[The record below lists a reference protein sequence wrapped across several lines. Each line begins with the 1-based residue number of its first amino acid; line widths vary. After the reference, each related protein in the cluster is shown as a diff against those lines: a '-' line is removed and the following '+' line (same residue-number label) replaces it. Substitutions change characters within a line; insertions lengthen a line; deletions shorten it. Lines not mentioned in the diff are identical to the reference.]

1 MTQRSIIRN
10 YGKPF
15 YTAVFKQTEPSRV
28 DKSASKGFSLVELI
42 TVIGI
47 IAALAAMA
55 IPAFNNYIN
64 NSKNA
69 RAASEIRT
77 LSTEISGYYLD
88 KGSNPATLTDI
99 NRPNFKD
106 PWKRD
111 YVYYNFAAIPALPLP
126 LAPAAQAPL
135 KDFLSISNNTDYDL
149 YSLGQDGN
157 TAEVAGVTVTDDDIA
172 RFNNGG
178 YVGRR

>member
-1 MTQRSIIRN
+1 MAHRSIIKI
-10 YGKPF
+10 YGKP
-15 YTAVFKQTEPSRV
+15 YYKAVFKQNAPRRV
-28 DKSASKGFSLVELI
+28 EISSNKGFSLVELI

-47 IAALAAMA
+47 IAALAAMT
-55 IPAFNNYIN
+55 IPAFNNYVN
-64 NSKNA
+64 NSKKA

-88 KGSNPATLTDI
+88 RGYNPATLADI
-99 NRPNFKD
+99 NRPNYKD

-111 YVYYNFAAIPALPLP
+111 YVYYNFTATPVLPLP

-135 KDFLSISNNTDYDL
+135 KDFINIPINTDFDL

-157 TAEVAGVTVTDDDIA
+157 TAEVAGVAVTDDDIA
-172 RFNNGG
+172 RFNNGSH
-178 YVGRR
+178 VGWR

>member
-1 MTQRSIIRN
+1 MNHYKLFFTSVV
-10 YGKPF
+10 GM
-15 YTAVFKQTEPSRV
+15 VDKQTSRTPGN
-28 DKSASKGFSLVELI
+28 KGFSLVELI

-64 NSKNA
+64 NSKSA

-88 KGSNPATLTDI
+88 KGSNPATLADI
-99 NRPNFKD
+99 NRANYKD

-135 KDFLSISNNTDYDL
+135 KDILTISNNTDYDL